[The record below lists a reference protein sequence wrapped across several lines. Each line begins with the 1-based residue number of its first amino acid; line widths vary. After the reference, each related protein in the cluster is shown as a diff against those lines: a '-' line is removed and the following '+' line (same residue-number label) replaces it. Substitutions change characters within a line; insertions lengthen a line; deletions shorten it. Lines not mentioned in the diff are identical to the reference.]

1 VSGSGYACLSDGK
14 KIKLK
19 PETLFCIEE
28 KENHRFITEKEPMVV
43 IAFHPDGDWG
53 PTDHNH
59 TMLNRT
65 YINK

>member
-1 VSGSGYACLSDGK
+1 M
-14 KIKLK
+14 
-19 PETLFCIEE
+19 FCIEE
-28 KENHRFITEKEPMVV
+28 REVHRFSTSNEEMVV
-43 IAFHPDGDWG
+43 LAFHPDGDWG